1 MNKGSGSSLLME
13 LEQVRG
19 ALAAWRATPGRGQ
32 RIPDAV
38 WRKAVRAAKRHGLNP
53 VSKALGLDYNC
64 LKRHAA
70 ESGLS
75 GKKTVDLTPTF
86 VEVKPEAPPDDL
98 ACVIELEKGGG
109 TRMRICVKSAGS
121 VDWCRIK
128 EAFLGA

>member
-1 MNKGSGSSLLME
+1 MNHGSGSGVATE
-13 LEQVRG
+13 LEQVRE
-19 ALAAWRATPGRGQ
+19 ALGAWRAIRGQGQ
-32 RIPDAV
+32 RIPDAL
-38 WRKAVRAAKRHGLNP
+38 WRKAVCAAKRHGLNP

-70 ESGLS
+70 ESG
-75 GKKTVDLTPTF
+75 GNRKKAVTLAPAF
-86 VEVKPEAPPDDL
+86 VEVKPASSPDDL
-98 ACVIELEKGGG
+98 ACVIEMEKGGG

>member
-1 MNKGSGSSLLME
+1 MDKDGSSGLETE

-19 ALAAWRATPGRGQ
+19 ALAAWRAEPGKGQ
-32 RIPDAV
+32 RIPDAL

-64 LKRHAA
+64 LKKHAA
-70 ESGLS
+70 EGGNRKRTAELA
-75 GKKTVDLTPTF
+75 PAF
-86 VEVKPEAPPDDL
+86 VEVKPASPLEDL
-98 ACVIELEKGGG
+98 ACVIEMEKGGG

>member
-1 MNKGSGSSLLME
+1 MSNESGNGLVAEM
-13 LEQVRG
+13 EQVRE
-19 ALAAWRATPGRGQ
+19 ALATWRATPGRGQ

-64 LKRHAA
+64 LKQHVAG
-70 ESGLS
+70 SGPG
-75 GKKTVDLTPTF
+75 GKKPVELTPTF
-86 VEVKPEAPPDDL
+86 VEVMPEVPPDDL
-98 ACVIELEKGGG
+98 ACVIEMEKGGG

>member
-1 MNKGSGSSLLME
+1 MSNESGNGLVGE

-19 ALAAWRATPGRGQ
+19 ALAAWRATPGRSQ

-64 LKRHAA
+64 LKQHAA
-70 ESGLS
+70 ESGLG
-75 GKKTVDLTPTF
+75 GKKTVNPTPTF
-86 VEVKPEAPPDDL
+86 VEVKPAAPLEDL
-98 ACVIELEKGGG
+98 ACVIEMEKGGG
-109 TRMRICVKSAGS
+109 TRMRICVKSAGA

>member
-1 MNKGSGSSLLME
+1 MNNGSSRGVATE
-13 LEQVRG
+13 LEPVRD
-19 ALAAWRATPGRGQ
+19 ALAEWRAAPGKGQ

-64 LKRHAA
+64 LKKHVA
-70 ESGLS
+70 EGGG
-75 GKKTVDLTPTF
+75 GKRRVELAPAF
-86 VEVKPEAPPDDL
+86 VEVKPEGPPEGL
-98 ACVIELEKGGG
+98 SCVIEMEKGGG